1 MFFLPCIDRSLGIL
15 LSNKSFDFYTYK
27 TIGCGMSK
35 GSKYTE
41 EGKDSVGVVKLY
53 LRFCEV

>member
-1 MFFLPCIDRSLGIL
+1 MIL
-15 LSNKSFDFYTYK
+15 LSNISFDFYTYK

-35 GSKYTE
+35 GSEYTE

-53 LRFCEV
+53 LRFCEG